1 MQLRMTTKEIDL
13 LSSFLKCTS
22 NYLEFGAGGSTVLAA
37 SLVKSHV
44 WSVDSSAEWLD
55 KVVQAV
61 NGSAGKL
68 SCHHV
73 DIGPVGLWGYP
84 LNHAQ
89 RAKFPEYYSRIW
101 NDLAPQDVDFVLVD
115 GRFRVASFCEA
126 YRRVRSDTFIGF
138 HDYGSRA
145 EYHCVEKI
153 AHMVAAIDDLAIF
166 LPQKSQCE
174 YAGELVK
181 EFAYNPF

>member
-1 MQLRMTTKEIDL
+1 MQLRMTPKEIDL

-37 SLVKSHV
+37 SLVRGHV
-44 WSVDSSAEWLD
+44 WSVDSSVEWLE
-55 KVVQAV
+55 KVEQAV
-61 NGSAGKL
+61 DRSTEKL

-84 LNHAQ
+84 LNHSL
-89 RAKFPEYYSRIW
+89 RSKFPEYYSRIW
-101 NDLAPQDVDFVLVD
+101 NDLTPQDVDFVLVD

-126 YRRVRSDTFIGF
+126 NRRVRSDTFIAF

-166 LPQKSQCE
+166 LPRKSQPE
-174 YAGELVK
+174 QADELMK